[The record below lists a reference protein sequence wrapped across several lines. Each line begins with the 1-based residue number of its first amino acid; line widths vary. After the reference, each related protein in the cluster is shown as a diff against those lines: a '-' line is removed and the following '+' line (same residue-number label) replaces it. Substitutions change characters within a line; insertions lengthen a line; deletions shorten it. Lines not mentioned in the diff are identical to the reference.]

1 MRPGTGAGDQAVPVR
16 GVTDQAI
23 LRRHA
28 SSQRFRKQLGRRG
41 EVFRLTPQRTIRV
54 MINERGDSPPRGESE
69 LEEILSRPTGEV
81 VRALEECP
89 GDVAVLG
96 AGGKMGPSVARM
108 VRRAVDLTGEPRR
121 VLAVSR
127 FSSGPVADQLAES
140 GIEVVRADLTDWAS
154 LASLPEMPNVIFL
167 AGQKFGTRSLPSTT
181 WLTNAVVPA
190 LVADRF
196 RGSRIVALSTGNVY
210 PLTPAHGRGSRED
223 DAPGPV
229 GEYAW
234 SCLGRERV
242 LEHASRSRGTPIAI
256 IRLNYAVD
264 LRYGVLVDIALK
276 VANGVPVDVR
286 MGAVNVI
293 WQGDAAAQVL
303 QALPLAAVP
312 PFVVNVTGAEVLP
325 VRELAFEFG
334 RLFGREPVFSG
345 TESPDALLSDTTRA
359 QSLWGPPSMPAS
371 RLVGWVADWVMHGG
385 VTLGR
390 PTHFEQREGS
400 F

>member
-1 MRPGTGAGDQAVPVR
+1 
-16 GVTDQAI
+16 
-23 LRRHA
+23 
-28 SSQRFRKQLGRRG
+28 
-41 EVFRLTPQRTIRV
+41 
-54 MINERGDSPPRGESE
+54 MINDRGDSPPRSESE
-69 LEEILSRPTGEV
+69 LEDVLSRPSPDV
-81 VRALEECP
+81 IRALEECP

-108 VRRAVDLTGEPRR
+108 VRRAAALAGEERR

-127 FSSGPVADQLAES
+127 FASGPVADQLAEA

-154 LASLPEMPNVIFL
+154 LASLPETPNVIFL
-167 AGQKFGTRSLPSTT
+167 AGQKFGTRSLPATT
-181 WLTNAVVPA
+181 WVTNTVVPA

-196 RGSRIVALSTGNVY
+196 RASRIVALSTGNVY
-210 PLTPAHGRGSRED
+210 ALTPARGTGSRED
-223 DAPGPV
+223 DPPGPI

-276 VANGVPVDVR
+276 VANGVPVDLR

-293 WQGDAAAQVL
+293 WQRDAAAQVI
-303 QALPLAAVP
+303 QALAHAAIP
-312 PFVVNVTGAEVLP
+312 PFVVNVTGPEVLS
-325 VRELAFEFG
+325 VRELALEFG
-334 RLFGREPVFSG
+334 RLLGREPVFTG
-345 TESPDALLSDTTRA
+345 TESPDALLSNTTRA
-359 QSLWGPPSMPAS
+359 QSIWGPPSMPAS
-371 RLVGWVADWVMHGG
+371 RLVSWVADWVLHGG
-385 VTLGR
+385 ITLGR

>member
-1 MRPGTGAGDQAVPVR
+1 V
-16 GVTDQAI
+16 I
-23 LRRHA
+23 H
-28 SSQRFRKQLGRRG
+28 
-41 EVFRLTPQRTIRV
+41 
-54 MINERGDSPPRGESE
+54 
-69 LEEILSRPTGEV
+69 
-81 VRALEECP
+81 ALESCP
-89 GDVAVLG
+89 GDVAILG

-108 VRRAVDLTGEPRR
+108 VRRAADQTGEPRR

-127 FSSGPVADQLAES
+127 FASGPLADQLAES

-181 WLTNAVVPA
+181 WVTNTVVPA

-196 RGSRIVALSTGNVY
+196 RASRIVALSTGNVY
-210 PLTPAHGRGSRED
+210 PLTSVRRGGARED
-223 DAPGPV
+223 DPPTPV

-242 LEHASRSRGTPIAI
+242 LEHASRARGTRVAI
-256 IRLNYAVD
+256 VRLNYAVD
-264 LRYGVLVDIALK
+264 LRYGVLVDVALK
-276 VANGVPVDVR
+276 VANGTPIDLR

-293 WQGDAAAQVL
+293 WQGDAAAQVIQCL
-303 QALPLAAVP
+303 TEVSVP
-312 PFVVNVTGAEVLP
+312 PFIVNVTGSEILS
-325 VRELAFEFG
+325 VRNVAHEFG
-334 RLFGREPVFSG
+334 RLFGREPVFTGSEAG
-345 TESPDALLSDTTRA
+345 DALLSDTTRA
-359 QSLWGPPSMPAS
+359 QSLWGPPSVSAT
-371 RLVGWVADWVMHGG
+371 RLMAWVAEWVQQGG